1 MRPCYARRT
10 RDTRLTASNKGQ
22 KREAFLQIVRSGH
35 RQRKC
40 AQGAQ
45 CKAQCASITCCRG
58 RVAMR
63 MNSLALLLRQS
74 LIRLP
79 TNLGRVTKKRRS
91 NECLF
96 FATTDVA
103 HFQCAHAL
111 RGELGKPDIN
121 RYAGLQTPKSR
132 VSHLVCLDKNRNM
145 QYNF

>member
-1 MRPCYARRT
+1 MRPRLAWRT
-10 RDTRLTASNKGQ
+10 RDTRLTASYKGQ

-58 RVAMR
+58 RVAMQV
-63 MNSLALLLRQS
+63 NLLALLLRQS

-91 NECLF
+91 NEHLFYHYRCCAFSMRPRFAWRTRETRYKPICRFANAKIPRIAPCL
-96 FATTDVA
+96 
-103 HFQCAHAL
+103 
-111 RGELGKPDIN
+111 
-121 RYAGLQTPKSR
+121 S
-132 VSHLVCLDKNRNM
+132 
-145 QYNF
+145 